1 MHVLVLGGKD
11 NARRII
17 IWHLEREGFQV
28 SDGPLGDDAP
38 CQIADVMPDLVL
50 LVDTGEHAVL
60 TRMCQ
65 LIREPLLVPII
76 VLLGSDPGTLVV
88 RALRAGADDVITPSF
103 SLAEL
108 SARIMAVLRRTLG
121 DAQGGG
127 ARYVDERLSI
137 DLAERRVTVDGERA
151 KVSPSEFRLLTCLVQ
166 HRGTIVSHQQAIDA
180 VWGEGDPDSH
190 GKRLSLYVGYL
201 RHKIEFDPRH
211 PRYIRTVYGEG
222 YWFGSP
228 HDPEP

>member
-17 IWHLEREGFQV
+17 TRHLKRDGFQV
-28 SDGPLGDDAP
+28 SDGPMGDDGLSL
-38 CQIADVMPDLVL
+38 IADAMPDLVL
-50 LVDTGEHAVL
+50 LADTGEHGEL

-65 LIREPLLVPII
+65 LVRGQHPLPVI
-76 VLLGSDPGTLVV
+76 VLLGGDPGTLVV
-88 RALRAGADDVITPSF
+88 RALRAGADDVITQPF

-121 DAQGGG
+121 DAEGGCG
-127 ARYVDERLSI
+127 RYVDERLSI
-137 DLAERRVTVDGERA
+137 DLSERRVTVEGELV
-151 KVSPSEFRLLTCLVQ
+151 KLPPTEFRLLTCLVER
-166 HRGTIVSHQQAIDA
+166 RGRVVSHQQAIDA
-180 VWGEGDPDSH
+180 VWGEGTPDSH

-201 RHKIEFDPRH
+201 RRKLEFDPRH
-211 PRYIRTVYGEG
+211 PRYIRTVYGQG

-228 HDPEP
+228 YDPEP